1 MENEMFTFLVL
12 TQEGHDTRYCY
23 CSRKEA
29 DATFDRLI
37 VEQER
42 KPATALGIA
51 YYCASVGGCVNA
63 WHA

>member
-1 MENEMFTFLVL
+1 MENEMFTFVVL
-12 TQEGHDTRYCY
+12 TQESHDIRYCY
-23 CSRKEA
+23 CSRTVA

-37 VEQER
+37 REQL
-42 KPATALGIA
+42 KKSATSLGVA